1 MTSHGDLHSSEGD
14 SGNGRREGHLLQ
26 PGVYWDLLSELMPV
40 VLRVVLPR
48 LNTPH
53 EDINTDTFLQFLGS
67 CKRIHSEWQDAPSSK
82 TSLLSEVT
90 VLEFLIAACDVVLDF
105 DYCNNRRPM
114 SSAVQLFRRAD
125 RRFRPPD
132 LTTYHSDP
140 PLLGVWALGCVS
152 YELSFLQQVSAA
164 LLKEYYNSNPITNT
178 QELIRRCLAANP
190 QERISAAT
198 LRNRAM
204 QVLAAEKRV
213 GLFLTPPKQKLLTN
227 QIDTSSDPPPLKDAC
242 INISSGL
249 TIRDNPYVFP
259 VGCSEPREATPLA
272 VGARSLLIEAVREA
286 DLKQLKRLIETGRIY
301 QHLRQY
307 DVETGKTA
315 LMIAAEMGSEEIVR
329 ELLNFKCTPQKFTN
343 APANCAEETRIIMHL
358 DRWSEQR
365 HQFLVQCRGY
375 RPVTEEK
382 LAALMELGQTTDLFC
397 ALSLA
402 LKAGHWSCVKQL
414 AQYEVGLA
422 GFTPLMAAAVSG
434 DSNLV
439 MQSLQYL
446 NCQCERITAAMLAAL
461 YGNVKCLEIILSA
474 LIPDI
479 PSVSTN
485 LDCQEH
491 KLPLELFSI
500 TNKETGYLN
509 ISMLAILTGHPESVQ
524 VLLFRVPS
532 IARYQNMM
540 GQTALMFAAAK
551 GYDALV
557 TVMLPYEFDLCDRY
571 GQTVVSYAAGST
583 SYGPG
588 SVACLNAVADY
599 FLANCCV
606 TDIIYNTLRGSITHI
621 DVHDPVISEQVSKT
635 DCLGRCA
642 LMYAIETHNA
652 TLISSLLAIEAS
664 MPYKR
669 KRNGLQSEDE
679 EIVSSN
685 IIDYALDI
693 GAYIVLPTICA
704 YYAANPTIFLRSLP
718 CSKRNGLY
726 GSEQTELMKV
736 IEERG
741 LHAEHIPGEYLD
753 DCCKVSALRR
763 GLMSALALAASGSD
777 TESVCPLLRELCI
790 QLSPRKPALYYAI
803 RGQNVSC
810 ANLLLAEVHLW
821 GGTYLMAYA
830 ALGNATA
837 VEQLIK
843 LNHGIRSYSE
853 GGWTAL
859 MFAAQYGH
867 TSCAKLLL
875 EYEGGMVTNECYKS
889 GIGVTA
895 LIIAIRH
902 NHLGCVQVLCSRERD
917 IKTRDGRKAIDIAR
931 EENRRNLVSVLL

>member
-1 MTSHGDLHSSEGD
+1 MASHGDLRSSKDG
-14 SGNGRREGHLLQ
+14 SANGKREGHLLQ
-26 PGVYWDLLSELMPV
+26 PGIYWDLLRELMLV
-40 VLRVVLPR
+40 TLRIVLPW

-53 EDINTDTFLQFLGS
+53 EDINTDTFLQFLRS
-67 CKRIHSEWQDAPSSK
+67 CKRIHSEWQNTPSPK
-82 TSLLSEVT
+82 PSLLSEVT
-90 VLEFLIAACDVVLDF
+90 ILEFLIAACDVVLEF
-105 DYCNNRRPM
+105 DYCSNRRPLD
-114 SSAVQLFRRAD
+114 STVQLFRRAD

-140 PLLGVWALGCVS
+140 PLLGVWALGCIS
-152 YELSFLQQVSAA
+152 YEFSFLQQVSAT
-164 LLKEYYNSNPITNT
+164 LLKEYYSSTPITNT

-198 LRNRAM
+198 LRDKAA

-213 GLFLTPPKQKLLTN
+213 SLFLTPTKQKSLIN
-227 QIDTSSDPPPLKDAC
+227 QIDTSNDPPPLKDAC
-242 INISSGL
+242 TNISSNL
-249 TIRDNPYVFP
+249 IIRENPYIFP
-259 VGCSEPREATPLA
+259 TGCSEPREATPLA
-272 VGARSLLIEAVREA
+272 VGARSPLIEAVRKA
-286 DLKQLKRLIETGRIY
+286 DLKQLKNLIDTGHIY

-315 LMIAAEMGSEEIVR
+315 LMIAAETGSEEIV
-329 ELLNFKCTPQKFTN
+329 EKLLTLKCTTSKFTSV
-343 APANCAEETRIIMHL
+343 PTNCAEETRIIMHL

-382 LAALMELGQTTDLFC
+382 LAALMELGQTTGLFC

-402 LKAGHWSCVKQL
+402 MKAGHWSCVKQL

-434 DSNLV
+434 DSNLI

-446 NCQCERITAAMLAAL
+446 NFQCEGITAAMLAAL

-474 LIPDI
+474 LVSNVS
-479 PSVSTN
+479 SVSTN
-485 LDCQEH
+485 SDCQENE
-491 KLPLELFSI
+491 LPLELSSI
-500 TNKETGYLN
+500 TSKETGNLN
-509 ISMLAILTGHPESVQ
+509 VAMLAILTGHPESVQ
-524 VLLFRVPS
+524 TLLFRVPS
-532 IARYQNMM
+532 IARHQNTM
-540 GQTALMFAAAK
+540 GQTALMLAAAK
-551 GYDALV
+551 GYDTLV
-557 TVMLPYEFDLCDRY
+557 TMMLPYESDLFDGY

-588 SVACLNAVADY
+588 SVACLSTVADY
-599 FLANCCV
+599 FLENCCI
-606 TDIIYNTLRGSITHI
+606 TDIIHNTIRRSITHI
-621 DVHDPVISEQVSKT
+621 DVHDPLISEQAGKT

-642 LMYAIETHNA
+642 LMYAIETHNT
-652 TLISSLLAIEAS
+652 TLVSSLLAIEAS

-669 KRNGLQSEDE
+669 KKNSLQSENE

-693 GAYIVLPTICA
+693 KAYIVLPTICA

-736 IEERG
+736 VEEHG
-741 LHAEHIPGEYLD
+741 LHAEHISGEYLK

-763 GLMSALALAASGSD
+763 GLMSALALAASNSD
-777 TESVCPLLRELCI
+777 IESVLPLLRELCI
-790 QLSPRKPALYYAI
+790 QLSPCKPALYYAI
-803 RGQNVSC
+803 RAQNVSC

-830 ALGNATA
+830 ALGNTTA

-843 LNHGIRSYSE
+843 LNYGIRSYSE
-853 GGWTAL
+853 KGWTAL
-859 MFAAQYGH
+859 MFAARYGH

-875 EYEGGMVTNECYKS
+875 EYEGGMVTNERYKS
-889 GIGVTA
+889 GIGVSA
-895 LIIAIRH
+895 LMIAIWH

-917 IKTRDGRKAIDIAR
+917 IKTKDGRKAVDIAR
-931 EENRRNLVSVLL
+931 EENRRNLVSILL